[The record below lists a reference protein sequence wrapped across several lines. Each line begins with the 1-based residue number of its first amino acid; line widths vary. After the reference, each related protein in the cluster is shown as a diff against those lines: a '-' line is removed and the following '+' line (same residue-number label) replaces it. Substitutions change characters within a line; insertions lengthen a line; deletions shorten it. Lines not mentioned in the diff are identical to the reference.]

1 MILAT
6 LAVASLLAAHGV
18 QIDRQAS
25 SASVSGLP
33 RRLTLDARRLF
44 TTKRPAF
51 ILAAGGLAAYAVH
64 AADHSSVNHLSSS
77 RALERFLDG
86 GADSGDA
93 PEQGLTAIGV
103 YAAGYA
109 TGNERAKEVGTS
121 LVEAQMVDLFMTQG
135 IKYAVNRERPDGGR
149 YSFPSGHTSS
159 TFATADVL
167 MQEFGPKV
175 GVLAYAGAVYVGVSR
190 LAEREH
196 FLSDVVFGAAV
207 GIASARTLGFH
218 AGHRSVSI
226 SPSVTR
232 GGAAVFVDISPR
244 ESQSG
249 SRIPHQ
255 DPTQASA
262 LLQ

>member
-1 MILAT
+1 VILAT
-6 LAVASLLAAHGV
+6 LAVSVLMAGHGLQADGRASN
-18 QIDRQAS
+18 AS
-25 SASVSGLP
+25 ISQLP
-33 RRLTLDARRLF
+33 KRVARDARRLF
-44 TTKRPAF
+44 TTKTPVL
-51 ILAAGGLAAYAVH
+51 ILAGGGLAAYAVH
-64 AADHSSVNHLSSS
+64 AGDHAAVRHLSSS
-77 RALERFLDG
+77 PGLEGFLDG
-86 GADSGDA
+86 GADAGDA

-109 TGNERAKEVGTS
+109 LGSERAKEVGTS
-121 LVEAQMVDLFMTQG
+121 LVEAQLMDLFMTQG

-167 MQEFGPKV
+167 LQEFGPKV
-175 GVLAYAGAVYVGVSR
+175 GALAYAGAVYVGVSR

-226 SPSVTR
+226 SPSVMR
-232 GGAAVFVDISPR
+232 GGAGVFVYISRRECSIPNPR
-244 ESQSG
+244 ILD
-249 SRIPHQ
+249 R
-255 DPTQASA
+255 
-262 LLQ
+262 